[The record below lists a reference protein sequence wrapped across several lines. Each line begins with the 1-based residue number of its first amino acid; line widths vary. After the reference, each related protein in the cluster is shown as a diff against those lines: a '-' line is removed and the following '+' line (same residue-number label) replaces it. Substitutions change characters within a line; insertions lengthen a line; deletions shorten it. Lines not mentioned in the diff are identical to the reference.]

1 MAWFL
6 YQLASYGFFTL
17 VAFVVCAYVFA
28 RKGGW
33 PAVLLGHFGIAALVI
48 VLDILWIQEAMSR
61 PGWSGSP
68 DMDIIFSFGVFIR
81 VVFTNTLLLPISAM
95 GAAHREKFD
104 GLPSV

>member
-1 MAWFL
+1 MIWFL
-6 YQLASYGFFTL
+6 SQLASYGVFTL
-17 VAFVVCAYVFA
+17 IAFVVCSYVFA

-33 PAVLLGHFGIAALVI
+33 PAVVLGHLGIAMLVM

-81 VVFTNTLLLPISAM
+81 VIFINTLLLPISAM

-104 GLPSV
+104 GLTSV